1 MINQVIF
8 DGIELDI
15 FCGCGEIVRRNVL
28 IEDVPEKCPNCKG
41 ELKFDYFF
49 KNRPI
54 FLLPDEDVKEVNNET
69 ENV

>member
-1 MINQVIF
+1 MINQVTS
-8 DGIELDI
+8 DGIELNI
-15 FCGCGEIVRRNVL
+15 FCGCGEIVRRNTL
-28 IEDVPEKCPNCKG
+28 IEDVPEKCPNCKD

-54 FLLPDEDVKEVNNET
+54 FLLPDEYVKEVSDEV